1 MNLAGFDISKRIA
14 TSLSVSILIAI
25 GVMFVLPEEGCAK
38 TLKPLKDIKIEN
50 QVIALYNQAL
60 KYSKAE
66 RNVHARILL
75 EKAASYDPTSV
86 SAYVHAALSE
96 IYHDLGNP
104 DRAIKEGKLALH
116 YDSSMKSIYYNL
128 GLYCKDAN
136 RYDEGIHYLT
146 AYADMSAGDKRDTA
160 LSLIDSLKAEQA
172 KLGSF
177 SNLDPDYLGQLM
189 ADNSVHQ
196 WRSTRI
202 PLKVY
207 IEPDSS
213 CRGFHQEF
221 VEIAKS
227 AFITWYQASGKKLS
241 FDFVE
246 SKPES
251 DIEIEWTDGVLKV
264 GDEKYER
271 TKAGLTTTTRRNDF
285 IEHARIQ
292 IRTVRAFS
300 KDGEPSDRIKE
311 TALHEIGHAL
321 GINGH
326 STNTADIMYFGNT
339 ARQLPALT
347 RRDKATLSRLY
358 QDYPQYPMIGVDTSF
373 PYPAPQTDIPRLTGS
388 DMGGASATGDN
399 PPSNTANDTTSP
411 PEGGAT
417 AGIQS
422 SQGDTTNG
430 GTPMDNTGTPD
441 QSSASA
447 TTSDTNQGSPDS
459 SGNQAGTW
467 PNDSSVGAIANPSN
481 PTDPVDSAG
490 PSTPYQANPAVPAA
504 TAPTW
509 QQTVPQ
515 AGWQPSAGWTNQS
528 PVNQNTGNPA
538 MPYPQTQLPP
548 QNWGMPTQPNPSWNG
563 AQQPPGWSQP
573 AMPIQQGVQP
583 YVMTP
588 PPVPQNQY
596 AGQSYYPAQ
605 PLATPTGYPVA
616 TPTQPGWTPNT
627 TPYYQQPQMQ
637 QPQQVPYGGYQPQL
651 PQGGPEQ

>member
-1 MNLAGFDISKRIA
+1 M
-14 TSLSVSILIAI
+14 SLSILIAI
-25 GVMFVLPEEGCAK
+25 SLVVVLSDEVSCK

-66 RNVHARILL
+66 RNVHARVLL

-146 AYADMSAGDKRDTA
+146 AYADMSSGEKRDTA

-172 KLGSF
+172 KLGAF
-177 SNLDPDYLGQLM
+177 SNQDPDYLGQLL

-207 IEPDSS
+207 IERDSS
-213 CRGFHQEF
+213 CRGFHPEF
-221 VEIAKS
+221 VDIARN

-241 FDFVE
+241 FEFVE

-251 DIEIEWTDGVLKV
+251 DIEIDWTDGVLKV

-271 TKAGLTTTTRRNDF
+271 TKAGLTTTTRRSDF

-300 KDGEPSDRIKE
+300 KEAEPSDRIKE

-347 RRDKATLSRLY
+347 KRDRATIARLY
-358 QDYPQYPMIGVDTSF
+358 QTYPAFPMSGVDTSF
-373 PYPAPQTDIPRLTGS
+373 PYPPPQTDIPRLTGHDS
-388 DMGGASATGDN
+388 STPTATVDT
-399 PPSNTANDTTSP
+399 PSSNTANDTTSFP
-411 PEGGAT
+411 T
-417 AGIQS
+417 ARNPAAE
-422 SQGDTTNG
+422 GDTT
-430 GTPMDNTGTPD
+430 
-441 QSSASA
+441 
-447 TTSDTNQGSPDS
+447 
-459 SGNQAGTW
+459 AGTTTES
-467 PNDSSVGAIANPSN
+467 PTDQTSTTAGDTSAATIDTSPN
-481 PTDPVDSAG
+481 PTDTTNSAASDTSANPVEPSSSVTNAGTYDSAG
-490 PSTPYQANPAVPAA
+490 PSTSYETPLAA
-504 TAPTW
+504 PSNTAPTW
-509 QQTVPQ
+509 QQPVPQ
-515 AGWQPSAGWTNQS
+515 SGWQPAQGW
-528 PVNQNTGNPA
+528 VNQNPTTPTNMNPA
-538 MPYPQTQLPP
+538 APYPQQTQQ
-548 QNWGMPTQPNPSWNG
+548 QNWGMPTQRNNWNG
-563 AQQPPGWSQP
+563 AQQQAGWTQP
-573 AMPIQQGVQP
+573 VTPMQQGAQQQ
-583 YVMTP
+583 YI
-588 PPVPQNQY
+588 PPVQKNQY

-605 PLATPTGYPVA
+605 PTASPTGYPLA
-616 TPTQPGWTPNT
+616 TPTQPGWTQNPA
-627 TPYYQQPQMQ
+627 PYYPPQQTQTQ
-637 QPQQVPYGGYQPQL
+637 QPQQMPYGGYQQQQP